1 MKQLNEIRATLTDP
15 LLRAAYDDQLRR
27 EEAAASLGV
36 SPTKFDEWVGDGR
49 MPKGIK
55 VDGVVLWD
63 VQEISEAWD
72 RLRDGRPLKNPFDR
86 VVA

>member
-1 MKQLNEIRATLTDP
+1 MRISP
-15 LLRAAYDDQLRR
+15 SLRELSLPRFALRR
-27 EEAAASLGV
+27 EEAATSLGV

-55 VDGVVLWD
+55 VDGVVLLD

>member
-1 MKQLNEIRATLTDP
+1 MRISAS
-15 LLRAAYDDQLRR
+15 LRELSLPRFALRR

-36 SPTKFDEWVGDGR
+36 SPTKF
-49 MPKGIK
+49 
-55 VDGVVLWD
+55 VDGVVLWE